1 MLLYPVHGEL
11 HPTWTATPVWINP
24 VSLLDKRLSQQGLW
38 NSIQARFKHL
48 FLEGAMAQS
57 DTVTRILDTA
67 EVLFA
72 ERGFAETSLRNITSK
87 ARVNLAAVNYH
98 FGSKKALIQAVFARY
113 LDPFSARFHTALDEL
128 EARYQGTPIPLE
140 VLLETMATTVLAVPA
155 ERNSLKVF
163 MRLLGLAY
171 SQAQGHLRRY
181 IQQQYGDVFTRF
193 TELVR
198 KATPELP
205 DAERFWRLH
214 FMLGTVIFTLS
225 GLDAL
230 RDIAAKDYQEQV
242 TVRDLIRRL
251 RPVVVAAMSA
261 PLPAAVEEGHHGN
274 AQAS

>member
-1 MLLYPVHGEL
+1 
-11 HPTWTATPVWINP
+11 
-24 VSLLDKRLSQQGLW
+24 
-38 NSIQARFKHL
+38 
-48 FLEGAMAQS
+48 MAQS

-87 ARVNLAAVNYH
+87 ARANLAAVNYH
-98 FGSKKALIQAVFARY
+98 FGSKKALIQAVFSRY
-113 LDPFSARFHTALDEL
+113 LDPFSERFHTALDEL
-128 EARYQGTPIPLE
+128 EAHYQGQPIPLE

-242 TVRDLIRRL
+242 TVRDLVRRL
-251 RPVVVAAMSA
+251 RPVVVAAMNA
-261 PLPAAVEEGHHGN
+261 PLPAAVEEGNHGN

>member
-1 MLLYPVHGEL
+1 
-11 HPTWTATPVWINP
+11 
-24 VSLLDKRLSQQGLW
+24 
-38 NSIQARFKHL
+38 
-48 FLEGAMAQS
+48 MAQQP

-87 ARVNLAAVNYH
+87 AKVNLAAVNYH
-98 FGSKKALIQAVFARY
+98 FGSKKSLIQAVFARY
-113 LDPFSARFHTALDEL
+113 LDPFTVRFHAALDGL
-128 EARYQGTPIPLE
+128 EAQHAGGVIPLE
-140 VLLETMATTVLAVPA
+140 ELLETMARSALEVPA
-155 ERNSLKVF
+155 ERHSLKVF

-181 IQQQYGDVFTRF
+181 IQEEYGGVFSRF

-198 KATPELP
+198 LATPELP

-230 RDIAAKDYQEQV
+230 RDIAEKDYGEHV
-242 TVRDLIRRL
+242 HVRDLVRRL
-251 RPVVVAAMSA
+251 RPVVVAAMNA
-261 PLPAAVEEGHHGN
+261 PLPEPAP
-274 AQAS
+274 AQREAG

>member
-1 MLLYPVHGEL
+1 
-11 HPTWTATPVWINP
+11 
-24 VSLLDKRLSQQGLW
+24 
-38 NSIQARFKHL
+38 
-48 FLEGAMAQS
+48 MAQN

-87 ARVNLAAVNYH
+87 AKVNLAAVNYH

-113 LDPFSARFHTALDEL
+113 LDPFTERFHAALDEL
-128 EARYQGTPIPLE
+128 ENRHQDGIIPLE
-140 VLLETMATTVLAVPA
+140 ELLETMARSVLEVPA

-181 IQQQYGDVFTRF
+181 IQEHYGSVFTRF

-230 RDIAAKDYQEQV
+230 RDISEKDYNEPV
-242 TVRDLIRRL
+242 TVRELVRRL
-251 RPVVVAAMSA
+251 RPVVVAAMQA
-261 PLPAAVEEGHHGN
+261 PLPETPSQELSTAV
-274 AQAS
+274 

>member
-1 MLLYPVHGEL
+1 
-11 HPTWTATPVWINP
+11 
-24 VSLLDKRLSQQGLW
+24 
-38 NSIQARFKHL
+38 
-48 FLEGAMAQS
+48 MAEP
-57 DTVTRILDTA
+57 DTMTRILDTA

-98 FGSKKALIQAVFARY
+98 FGSKKALIQAVFSRY
-113 LDPFSARFHTALDEL
+113 LDPFTLRFHAALDEL
-128 EARYQGTPIPLE
+128 EAHYDGRVIPLE
-140 VLLETMATTVLAVPA
+140 ALLESMAATVLAVPA

-171 SQAQGHLRRY
+171 SQAQGHLRRH
-181 IQQQYGDVFTRF
+181 IQQHYGDVFTRF

-198 KATPELP
+198 KATPDLP

-230 RDIAAKDYQEQV
+230 KDIAEKDYDEQV
-242 TVRDLIRRL
+242 TTRDLVRRL
-251 RPVVVAAMSA
+251 RPVVVAAMNA
-261 PLPAAVEEGHHGN
+261 PLPVEPRE
-274 AQAS
+274 

>member
-1 MLLYPVHGEL
+1 
-11 HPTWTATPVWINP
+11 
-24 VSLLDKRLSQQGLW
+24 
-38 NSIQARFKHL
+38 
-48 FLEGAMAQS
+48 MAQT
-57 DTVTRILDTA
+57 DTVTRILNTA

-87 ARVNLAAVNYH
+87 AKVNLAAVNYH

-113 LDPFSARFHTALDEL
+113 LDPFTERFHATLDAL
-128 EARYQGTPIPLE
+128 EAQYAGQPIPLE
-140 VLLETMATTVLAVPA
+140 VLLESMARTVLEVPA

-171 SQAQGHLRRY
+171 TQAQGHLRGY
-181 IQQQYGDVFTRF
+181 IQQQYGSVFTRF
-193 TELVR
+193 AELVR

-230 RDIAAKDYQEQV
+230 RDIAEQDYGEHV
-242 TVRDLIRRL
+242 SVRELIRRL
-251 RPVVVAAMSA
+251 RPVVVAGMNA
-261 PLPAAVEEGHHGN
+261 PLPEDP
-274 AQAS
+274 QALAG

>member
-1 MLLYPVHGEL
+1 
-11 HPTWTATPVWINP
+11 
-24 VSLLDKRLSQQGLW
+24 
-38 NSIQARFKHL
+38 
-48 FLEGAMAQS
+48 MAQS

-72 ERGFAETSLRNITSK
+72 ERGFAETSLRTITSK

-113 LDPFSARFHTALDEL
+113 LDPFTVRFHSALDEL
-128 EARYQGTPIPLE
+128 EARHAGGVIPLE
-140 VLLETMATTVLAVPA
+140 ELLETMARTVLEVPA
-155 ERNSLKVF
+155 EKHSLKVF
-163 MRLLGLAY
+163 MKLLGLAY

-181 IQQQYGDVFTRF
+181 IQEEYGSVFSRF

-214 FMLGTVIFTLS
+214 FVLGTVIFTLS

-230 RDIAAKDYQEQV
+230 RDIAEKDYQEHV

-251 RPVVVAAMSA
+251 RPVVVAAMNA
-261 PLPAAVEEGHHGN
+261 PLPPPPAAQP
-274 AQAS
+274 AKAS

>member
-1 MLLYPVHGEL
+1 
-11 HPTWTATPVWINP
+11 
-24 VSLLDKRLSQQGLW
+24 
-38 NSIQARFKHL
+38 
-48 FLEGAMAQS
+48 MAQP

-87 ARVNLAAVNYH
+87 AKVNLAAVNYH

-113 LDPFSARFHTALDEL
+113 LDPFTERFHAALDEL
-128 EARYQGTPIPLE
+128 EAEYAGRVIPLE
-140 VLLETMATTVLAVPA
+140 VLLESMAKTVLDVPA

-181 IQQQYGDVFTRF
+181 IQDHYGSVFSRF
-193 TELVR
+193 SELVR

-205 DAERFWRLH
+205 EAERFWRLH
-214 FMLGTVIFTLS
+214 FVLGTVIFTLS

-230 RDIAAKDYQEQV
+230 RDIAEKDYGDHV
-242 TVRDLIRRL
+242 SVRELIRRL
-251 RPVVVAAMSA
+251 RPVVVAAMNA
-261 PLPAAVEEGHHGN
+261 PLPDAAPDSLPAAV
-274 AQAS
+274 